1 MCAARMMLLIEM
13 EKGFMLCAV
22 MAIGLFGCECQMS
35 QSFCD
40 NEYFGYSLTSARFD
54 LSAQNLDVGNA
65 LHVTAENVKDS
76 DVYEIV
82 VPPCQ
87 KPVKFTSQKICVAG
101 PKREIVGVQAV
112 KRCLNDEETKA
123 SFQSIVNYLV
133 QEKRLNM
140 NKNVN
145 GCRADFSG
153 GGITVSVVATVT
165 NEIVVVCANEFLL
178 EKYNIPK

>member
-1 MCAARMMLLIEM
+1 
-13 EKGFMLCAV
+13 MLCTAMV
-22 MAIGLFGCECQMS
+22 LGLCGCGNL
-35 QSFCD
+35 QSPCGD
-40 NEYFGYSLTSARFD
+40 EYFGYSLTSGHFD
-54 LSAQNLDVGNA
+54 LHAQDLDAGSV
-65 LHVTAENVKDS
+65 LHVTEENARDS
-76 DVYEIV
+76 DVYEV
-82 VPPCQ
+82 AVPPSRI
-87 KPVKFTSQKICVAG
+87 PVAFTSQKICVAG

-112 KRCLNDEETKA
+112 KRCLNDAETKE

-145 GCRADFSG
+145 DCRADFSG
-153 GGITVSVVATVT
+153 GGITVSVTVTAT

>member
-1 MCAARMMLLIEM
+1 
-13 EKGFMLCAV
+13 MLCT
-22 MAIGLFGCECQMS
+22 AIVLGVCGCGNLMS
-35 QSFCD
+35 QSPCGD
-40 NEYFGYSLTSARFD
+40 EYFGYSLTSGHFD
-54 LSAQNLDVGNA
+54 LHSKDLDAGSV
-65 LHVTAENVKDS
+65 LHVTEENVRDS
-76 DVYEIV
+76 DVYEV
-82 VPPCQ
+82 VVSPSRI
-87 KPVKFTSQKICVAG
+87 PVAFTSQKICVAG

-153 GGITVSVVATVT
+153 SGITVSVAVTAT
-165 NEIVVVCANEFLL
+165 NEIVVICANELL
-178 EKYNIPK
+178 LKKYNTPK